1 VGVAERR
8 NRVAAL
14 VARVALDSKAPD
26 KALDIVRP
34 YVEPRDAYNPDHAD
48 CYLVA
53 GDALLALGKPY
64 DALVIFDWMAGK
76 AEGVP
81 LIRAAEGCGR
91 ALLARKEFQKAIE
104 SFRFALGYAQQC
116 AYDQGALIGR
126 LKGLLRDA
134 QRLAEMDLYGEDF
147 VRYRDAERLRR
158 VGGNHA
164 AAREI
169 YLEIIQ
175 KWPETI
181 YAEAS
186 RLYAAQCLVA
196 MGKIPEAK
204 QELAAF
210 RASDPYG
217 LYRGEAVLEMGRIAL
232 EYDLAPQ
239 AARGC
244 FLLLQT
250 WLEEV
255 QDKTPLNI
263 EKLAVREAA
272 EKVTTPP
279 AQEKYTDF
287 WGNVKKNAIQPGQ
300 LVNRKTCPWYLD
312 DLKEQMAM
320 YLGFLAF
327 VEGKKDEA
335 LAWYA
340 KILECDPTTR
350 RLDTAGEWNDY
361 SRLKWGA
368 EHGYLYAFP
377 QELALFK
384 DPRHRLGVLLCDF
397 YYVTEQWD
405 KARNLARN
413 ILDGKY
419 GWVSGPPHEYVQY
432 IYAAGVFRTQGRE
445 KAVPEYL
452 KVIGPA
458 RSGNFRSFTQQ
469 RAAYAAA
476 NLGRGSSDEKTRQ
489 LSRELLVRLV
499 RSPQQTSET
508 YKARIVLAQD
518 LVREKH
524 VAEGLQLLRTFPKD
538 AGDYKALADYY
549 LAEYAKENQDQG
561 KD

>member
-1 VGVAERR
+1 
-8 NRVAAL
+8 
-14 VARVALDSKAPD
+14 
-26 KALDIVRP
+26 
-34 YVEPRDAYNPDHAD
+34 
-48 CYLVA
+48 
-53 GDALLALGKPY
+53 
-64 DALVIFDWMAGK
+64 
-76 AEGVP
+76 
-81 LIRAAEGCGR
+81 
-91 ALLARKEFQKAIE
+91 
-104 SFRFALGYAQQC
+104 
-116 AYDQGALIGR
+116 
-126 LKGLLRDA
+126 
-134 QRLAEMDLYGEDF
+134 
-147 VRYRDAERLRR
+147 
-158 VGGNHA
+158 
-164 AAREI
+164 
-169 YLEIIQ
+169 
-175 KWPETI
+175 
-181 YAEAS
+181 
-186 RLYAAQCLVA
+186 
-196 MGKIPEAK
+196 
-204 QELAAF
+204 
-210 RASDPYG
+210 
-217 LYRGEAVLEMGRIAL
+217 
-232 EYDLAPQ
+232 LAPQ
-239 AARGC
+239 AAKGC

-250 WLEEV
+250 WLWEV

-263 EKLAVREAA
+263 ERLAVREAA
-272 EKVTTPP
+272 EQVTAPP

-287 WGNVKKNAIQPGQ
+287 WGNVKKSAVQPGQ

-335 LAWYA
+335 LAWYK
-340 KILECDPTTR
+340 KILECDPATR

-397 YYVTEQWD
+397 YYVTERWD

-413 ILDGKY
+413 LLDGKY
-419 GWVSGPPHEYVQY
+419 GPVSPAPREYVQY

-452 KVIGPA
+452 KVVGPA
-458 RSGNFRSFTQQ
+458 SRGNFRSFTQQ

-476 NLGRGSSDEKTRQ
+476 NLARGSADEKTRQ
-489 LSRELLVRLV
+489 LASELLVRLI

-518 LVREKH
+518 LIREKH

-549 LAEYAKENQDQG
+549 LAEYAKEYQDQG